1 MDVVLA
7 HFEVGQFGVEVED
20 EGRQF
25 AESFV
30 KARFVGVQE
39 EGGLQNQPGYQ
50 PGELR
55 VLQIDARRS
64 EERALLDA
72 VEDYQ
77 QFETGGE
84 NARV

>member
-1 MDVVLA
+1 M
-7 HFEVGQFGVEVED
+7 
-20 EGRQF
+20 
-25 AESFV
+25 
-30 KARFVGVQE
+30 GVQE

-55 VLQIDARRS
+55 VLQIDARRR

-77 QFETGGE
+77 QLETGGQ
-84 NARV
+84 NARVEEVEAELLQLVANVVEGLE

>member
-1 MDVVLA
+1 
-7 HFEVGQFGVEVED
+7 
-20 EGRQF
+20 
-25 AESFV
+25 
-30 KARFVGVQE
+30 VGVQE

-55 VLQIDARRS
+55 VLQIDARRR

-77 QFETGGE
+77 QLETGGQ
-84 NARV
+84 NARVEEVEAELLQLVANVVEGLE